1 MGRWE
6 GGPRGTGY
14 MYTHKLI
21 HFMVQQ
27 KLTHYK
33 ATIPQLKKKKSRCK
47 GLVFPDETMFIL
59 PGFE

>member
-1 MGRWE
+1 
-6 GGPRGTGY
+6 
-14 MYTHKLI
+14 MYTPKLI

-27 KLTHYK
+27 KLTQHYK